1 MNLLLLSYAFVSV
14 AGLVVFYYL
23 MILRKGCP
31 QRLLGDGFKMPDV
44 RFRYTPDLLYQT
56 FESAGEDKR
65 PLMRLYWLYDF
76 GLMAC
81 LTGVMIA
88 VASNLVGQGVWTF
101 HVMVA
106 LALVRTAVDAA
117 EDLLFL
123 HLLKRYPTRKDG
135 LAKLASAVTTTKH
148 ALLITWLAFLFIL
161 LFLAAFNIQ

>member
-1 MNLLLLSYAFVSV
+1 MNLMLISYAFVSI

-31 QRLLGDGFKMPDV
+31 QRLLGERFKMPDV
-44 RFRYTPDLLYQT
+44 RMRYTPDQLYQT

-88 VASNLVGQGVWTF
+88 VTANLVSQNVWTF
-101 HVMVA
+101 YVMLIIAVA
-106 LALVRTAVDAA
+106 RTAVDAV

-123 HLLKRYPTRKDG
+123 HLLKHYPQRKDG
-135 LAKLASAVTTTKH
+135 LARLASAATTVKH
-148 ALLITWLAFLFIL
+148 SLLIVWLAFLFIL
-161 LFLAAFNIQ
+161 LFLAAFQL